1 MRTPF
6 HAEATVDNFLFED
19 SLRPYAGFT
28 ENTFARRLGSWS
40 PYATTCFGGVLSII
54 IPFMS
59 TAVTKKTSFSEVHVL
74 HTLRHYLPSQGPLK
88 DFVHHN
94 TLHAF
99 QDMKFYDAIF
109 KASHIFGYQVT
120 FSLTEYRQLYAQ
132 KRISED
138 ILDRVIRERKGDGQL
153 RDWKDKVLNRTY
165 DWSISQRVGKLR
177 QEWQRVYSV
186 DLDDAVQPLLFRIL
200 CSYLDQGIAIS
211 PFPFEQTGLL
221 NAIRTLE
228 QGSFASFFKSKR
240 ARALLQDCSCT
251 IENLLSIIVGE
262 KKYFEA
268 YLYDQQFFHRGWS
281 GMVATIEERPE
292 TLYYPKNISL
302 RDFIHLELLLEIDAL
317 DHALGEG
324 WQPLG
329 LKTNI
334 VPGDLFADVKSG
346 EIQEVLKIWHD
357 AFEWSYYDMVVGG
370 LQSVVERGPLTPSL
384 QRRSFQAVFCIDE
397 REYSLR
403 TYIERVDP
411 DCETLGAPGFFG
423 VEFYF
428 RPAHAKFHEKLCP
441 APVTPRYL
449 IKEVEKEV
457 EHKRPK
463 EIIYSKQTHTF
474 IRGFV
479 SSYFL
484 GLASLGKLFANLLRP
499 TMSPA
504 IADAFSHMDS
514 EGRLTILFSG
524 ERDTAHDLQIGF
536 TVEEMATRVEKTL
549 RGIGLSRNFAPLV
562 YLLGHGSSSA
572 NNPHHGAHDCGACS
586 GRPGAVNARVF
597 AWMASY
603 APVRA
608 LLEVRGISIPA
619 DTQFLGGLHDTASDE
634 IAFYDEDVLSE
645 GNRREHEKNK
655 ILFERALDLNAK
667 ERSRR
672 FMSIN
677 TKNSLKRIRRDI
689 KRRSVSYFE
698 PRPELGHGTNAV
710 CVVGNRMLTKD
721 LFLDRR
727 AFLNSY
733 DYTSDPD
740 GKILAGVIAP
750 LPVVWGGINREY
762 DVSRM
767 DNSKLG
773 AGTKLP
779 HNVMGLIGV
788 SNSSDGDLRAGLPL
802 QMIEVHDPVRLL
814 MVVEQDPEV
823 VLAVISATPALYEWF
838 INEWVHLVVYD
849 PHTTSFFRFS
859 NGAFVPYASHVKEVS
874 VVEDLSKTI
883 ESVSG
888 MESNYILDATKENM
902 PVHLLKK

>member
-1 MRTPF
+1 
-6 HAEATVDNFLFED
+6 
-19 SLRPYAGFT
+19 
-28 ENTFARRLGSWS
+28 
-40 PYATTCFGGVLSII
+40 
-54 IPFMS
+54 MS
-59 TAVTKKTSFSEVHVL
+59 KVFTKKTIFDEAQVL
-74 HTLRHYLPSQGPLK
+74 HSLRHYLPSQGPLK

-109 KASHIFGYQVT
+109 KASQIFGYQVT
-120 FSLTEYRQLYAQ
+120 FSLSEYRQLYSQ
-132 KRISED
+132 GRISEG
-138 ILDRVIRERKGDGQL
+138 ILNRIIRERKGDAL
-153 RDWKDKVLNRTY
+153 LKEWKEKSLNQTY
-165 DWSISQRVGKLR
+165 DWSIEYRVGKLR
-177 QEWQRVYSV
+177 QEWKNLYAI
-186 DLDDAVQPLLFRIL
+186 DLDDLVQPLLFRIL

-211 PFPFEQTGLL
+211 PFPFEQAGLL
-221 NAIRTLE
+221 NAVRTLE
-228 QGSFASFFKSKR
+228 QGSFASFFKSER
-240 ARALLQDCSCT
+240 ARTLLQDRSCT
-251 IENLLSIIVGE
+251 IEQLLAILVGE
-262 KKYFEA
+262 EKYFEN
-268 YLYDQQFFHRGWS
+268 YLYDQQFLHRGWS
-281 GMVATIEERPE
+281 GIVATLEDRPE
-292 TLYYPKNISL
+292 SLYYPKNISL
-302 RDFIHLELLLEIDAL
+302 RDFIHLELLLEIDVL
-317 DHALGEG
+317 DHSFGGE

-329 LKTNI
+329 LKTSI
-334 VPGDLFADVKSG
+334 VPVDIFTDIEPNEV
-346 EIQEVLKIWHD
+346 QEVLKIWQD
-357 AFEWSYYDMVVGG
+357 AFEWSYYDMVLGG
-370 LQSVVERGPLTPSL
+370 MKAVVERGLTPLSL
-384 QRRSFQAVFCIDE
+384 QKKSFQAIFCIDE

-403 TYIERVDP
+403 TYIESVDP
-411 DCETLGAPGFFG
+411 QCETLGAPGFFG

-428 RPAHAKFHEKLCP
+428 RPAHAKFNEKLCP

-449 IKEVEKEV
+449 IKEVEKETK
-457 EHKRPK
+457 HTRPK
-463 EIIYSKQTHTF
+463 EIIYSKYSHTF
-474 IRGFV
+474 VRGFV
-479 SSYFL
+479 ASYFL
-484 GLASLGKLFANLLRP
+484 GLASFGKLFANLIRP

-504 IADAFSHMDS
+504 IADAFSHMDGES
-514 EGRLTILFSG
+514 ELTILYSG
-524 ERDTAHDLQIGF
+524 ERDIDHDLQIGF
-536 TVEEMATRVEKTL
+536 TVEEMADRVEKIL
-549 RGIGLSRNFAPLV
+549 RGIGLTHNLSSLV

-597 AWMASY
+597 SSMANY

-608 LLEVRGISIPA
+608 LLKERGIAIPE

-634 IAFYDEDVLSE
+634 IAFYDEKILSE
-645 GNRREHEKNK
+645 KNRREHENNK
-655 ILFERALDLNAK
+655 ALFEKALDLNAK

-677 TKNSLKRIRRDI
+677 TKNSLKQIRKDI

-698 PRPELGHGTNAV
+698 PRPELGHGTNAI
-710 CVVGNRMLTKD
+710 CVVGNRDLTKD

-750 LPVVWGGINREY
+750 LPVVCGGINLEY
-762 DVSRM
+762 YFSRM

-802 QMIEVHDPVRLL
+802 QMIEVHDPIRLL
-814 MVVEQDPEV
+814 MIVEHDPQV
-823 VLAVISATPALYEWF
+823 VLSVISATPALYEWF

-859 NGAFVPYASHVKEVS
+859 NGAFVPYTPLVSEVS
-874 VVEDLSKTI
+874 AVEDISKTI
-883 ESVSG
+883 ETVSG

>member
-1 MRTPF
+1 
-6 HAEATVDNFLFED
+6 
-19 SLRPYAGFT
+19 
-28 ENTFARRLGSWS
+28 
-40 PYATTCFGGVLSII
+40 
-54 IPFMS
+54 MS
-59 TAVTKKTSFSEVHVL
+59 TAVTNKISFDEAHVL

-109 KASHIFGYQVT
+109 KASQIFGYQVT
-120 FSLTEYRQLYAQ
+120 FSLTEYRQLYSQ

-138 ILDRVIRERKGDGQL
+138 ILDRVIQERKGSEL
-153 RDWKDKVLNRTY
+153 SPEWKEKALNQTY
-165 DWSISQRVGKLR
+165 HGDMPQRVGKLR
-177 QEWQRVYSV
+177 QEWKRLYSV
-186 DLDDAVQPLLFRIL
+186 DLDDLVQPLLFRIL

-221 NAIRTLE
+221 NAVRTLE
-228 QGSFASFFKSKR
+228 QGSFVSFFKGKR
-240 ARALLQDCSCT
+240 AQTLLQDPTCT
-251 IENLLSIIVGE
+251 IEQLLTILVGE
-262 KKYFEA
+262 NKYFDA
-268 YLYDQQFFHRGWS
+268 YLYDQQFIHRGWS
-281 GMVATIEERPE
+281 GIVATIEERPE
-292 TLYYPKNISL
+292 TLFYPKNISL
-302 RDFIHLELLLEIDAL
+302 RDFIHLELLLEIDTL
-317 DHALGEG
+317 DHTLGKK

-334 VPGDLFADVKSG
+334 IPVDIFRDLKQSEV
-346 EIQEVLKIWHD
+346 QEVLKIWQD
-357 AFEWSYYDMVVGG
+357 AFEWSYYDMVLGG
-370 LQSVVERGPLTPSL
+370 IQAVVERGPLVSSP
-384 QRRSFQAVFCIDE
+384 RPKSFQAIFCIDE

-403 TYIERVDP
+403 SYIESVDP

-428 RPAHAKFHEKLCP
+428 RPAHAKFNEKLCP

-449 IKEVEKEV
+449 IKEEEREAK
-457 EHKRPK
+457 HKRAK
-463 EIIYSKQTHTF
+463 EIIYSKHSHTF
-474 IRGFV
+474 VRGFV

-484 GLASLGKLFANLLRP
+484 GVASLGKLFTNLLRP

-504 IADAFSHMDS
+504 IADAFSHMNPKS
-514 EGRLTILFSG
+514 KLTILYSG
-524 ERDTAHDLQIGF
+524 ERDTTHDLQIGF
-536 TVEEMATRVEKTL
+536 TVEEMADRVEKIL
-549 RGIGLSRNFAPLV
+549 RGIGLTDKLASLV

-597 AWMASY
+597 SWMANYS
-603 APVRA
+603 PVRTILKA
-608 LLEVRGISIPA
+608 RGISIPQA
-619 DTQFLGGLHDTASDE
+619 TQFLGGLHDTASDE
-634 IAFYDEDVLSE
+634 IAFYDEDILSLE
-645 GNRREHEKNK
+645 NQREHEKNK

-677 TKNSLKRIRRDI
+677 TKYSLKRIRRDI

-698 PRPELGHGTNAV
+698 PRPELGHGTNAI
-710 CVVGNRMLTKD
+710 CVVGNRGLTRD

-750 LPVVWGGINREY
+750 LPVVCGGINLEY
-762 DVSRM
+762 YFSRM

-814 MVVEQDPEV
+814 MIVEQDPQV
-823 VLAVISATPALYEWF
+823 VFSVISATPALYEWF
-838 INEWVHLVVYD
+838 INEWVHLVVYN
-849 PHTTSFFRFS
+849 PYTKSCFRFS
-859 NGAFVPYASHVKEVS
+859 NGAFVPYTPMTGVVS
-874 VVEDLSKTI
+874 AVEDISKTI

-902 PVHLLKK
+902 SVHLLKK